1 MASPD
6 GSGPYWGARYTRT
19 WFTTLAGLPL
29 LAGIFFAVLGGSD
42 AWIVL
47 VPLAVVIVAGI
58 WLVPLSVVSAGG
70 IRLVLGRE
78 VVAWSDVA
86 VVLDP
91 RAGDEE
97 VRIELADG
105 RITAVPGVPPRAVPA
120 LRNLHA
126 ANR

>member
-1 MASPD
+1 VAAPD
-6 GSGPYWGARYTRT
+6 GTGPYWGARYTRT

-47 VPLAVVIVAGI
+47 APLALVIAAVI
-58 WLVPLSVVSAGG
+58 WLVPLSVVSTAG
-70 IRLVLGRE
+70 IRLVLQRQ

-86 VVLDP
+86 AVLDP

-97 VRIELADG
+97 VRVELVDG
-105 RITAVPGVPPRAVPA
+105 RITAVPGVPPRAAPA
-120 LRNLHA
+120 LRRLHTT
-126 ANR
+126 R